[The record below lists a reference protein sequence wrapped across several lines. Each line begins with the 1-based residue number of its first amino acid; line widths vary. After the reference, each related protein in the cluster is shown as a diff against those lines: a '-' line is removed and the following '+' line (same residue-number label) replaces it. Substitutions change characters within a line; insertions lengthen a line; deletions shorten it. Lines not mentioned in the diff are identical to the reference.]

1 MNEEKKAKKETS
13 EWIKESEVQRKIILQ
28 LEKRGWI
35 AVKLIQTTMNGI
47 PDLMALKC
55 GKTVFIEV
63 KTDKGVTSELQKF
76 RHEKLRSQG
85 FTVHVC
91 TSFEKISLFF

>member
-1 MNEEKKAKKETS
+1 M
-13 EWIKESEVQRKIILQ
+13 KESEVQRKITLQ
-28 LEKRGWI
+28 LEKKGWVV
-35 AVKLIQTTMNGI
+35 VKLIKTTMNGI
-47 PDLMALKC
+47 PDLMALKD

-76 RHEKLRSQG
+76 RHEKIRNQG

-91 TSFEKISLFF
+91 TSFDEISLFF

>member
-1 MNEEKKAKKETS
+1 M
-13 EWIKESEVQRKIILQ
+13 KESEIQRKITLQ
-28 LEKRGWI
+28 LEKKGWVV
-35 AVKLIQTTMNGI
+35 VKLIKTTMNGI

-91 TSFEKISLFF
+91 TSFDEISLFF